1 MIRRCKQI
9 ELNSKKTEQSFI
21 SLWSTNHVKTQY
33 LNKSAAVL
41 ASLISLG
48 FVHTSQAA
56 KTDYPVTINSC
67 DRQVTFNQSPSR
79 AVSNDVNITEMMLAL
94 DLHDKMVG
102 YSGVT
107 GWKTLSAGL
116 IDNLG
121 ELPQLSPKYPSKEVL
136 LNADADFYFAGW
148 NYGLKVG
155 GELTPLAL
163 KKIGIQSY
171 ELSESCIHVM
181 KRDRVS
187 IEDIYTDFRN
197 LGEIFDVSERAEK
210 LISHYQSEL
219 SAALKSVP
227 EKEQPVRV
235 FVYDSGE
242 DKPFSAGKYAMPTA
256 LIEAAGGKN
265 IMDDVEKSWV
275 RVGWE
280 SVVERNPE
288 IVVIINYGEVSA
300 EQKIDFMKQNPAFKD
315 IDAVINDHFVTLQY
329 DEATPGPRNIAS
341 IKKLISAFN
350 RD

>member
-1 MIRRCKQI
+1 MKKQH
-9 ELNSKKTEQSFI
+9 FI
-21 SLWSTNHVKTQY
+21 KATT
-33 LNKSAAVL
+33 VL
-41 ASLISLG
+41 ASLITIVFTQTLL
-48 FVHTSQAA
+48 AA
-56 KTDYPVTINSC
+56 KSAYPVTINSC
-67 DRQVTFNQSPSR
+67 DRQVTFHQSPSR

-94 DLHDKMVG
+94 GLHKKMVG

-107 GWKTLSAGL
+107 GWKNLSAEL

-155 GELTPLAL
+155 GELTPASLN
-163 KKIGIQSY
+163 KIGIQSY

-181 KRDRVS
+181 KREQVS

-197 LGEIFDVSERAEK
+197 LGKIFNVSERAEK
-210 LISHYQSEL
+210 LISQYQSEL
-219 SAALKSVP
+219 STALALVP
-227 EKEQPVRV
+227 KREQPVKV

-256 LIEAAGGKN
+256 LIEAAGGRN

-280 SVVERNPE
+280 SVVERNPQ

-300 EQKIDFMKQNPAFKD
+300 EQKIDFMKKNPAFKD
-315 IDAVINDHFVTLQY
+315 INAVKNDRFVTLQY
-329 DEATPGPRNIAS
+329 DEATPGPRNIKS
-341 IKKLISAFN
+341 IRKLIAAFN
-350 RD
+350 RP